1 MASDAM
7 TLARWGYLLYGGWV
21 LGHEALAAMTDF
33 KDGAYGLGVHDQESS
48 FGSGVAAVG
57 HAGTVHGYT
66 AQLLAFPEEGL
77 AVAVLMNTNGNEG
90 DLASIAGRLRA
101 ALAP

>member
-7 TLARWGYLLYGGWV
+7 TLARWGYLLYGGWL
-21 LGHEALAAMTDF
+21 LGDEALAAMTDF
-33 KDGAYGLGVHDQESS
+33 EAGYYGL
-48 FGSGVAAVG
+48 AAVDYGSVFGGPALG
-57 HAGTVHGYT
+57 HGGSVPGYT

-77 AVAVLMNTNGNEG
+77 AVAVLMNTNGNED
-90 DLASIAGRLRA
+90 DLGSIAGQLRA

>member
-1 MASDAM
+1 MPRYGAMA
-7 TLARWGYLLYGGWV
+7 ARSCP
-21 LGHEALAAMTDF
+21 AIDPR
-33 KDGAYGLGVHDQESS
+33 SS
-48 FGSGVAAVG
+48 SLPFVFMSTATASPSSGNASSCAVYP
-57 HAGTVHGYT
+57 GTVPGYT

-90 DLASIAGRLRA
+90 QLASIAGQLRA